1 MLSPPLSFPFELP
14 SPLPE
19 EGWPW
24 LRSLV
29 ARLDQLAGENA
40 ELKER
45 LLQQA
50 ETIRELRDEI
60 AVLKGQKGRPA
71 MKPSRMDQETDK
83 DKNDPTGGRGRG
95 KRCNTG
101 QPETTARLDIHEER
115 SMAVNDVPE
124 GSRFLGHLPAGAGR
138 TTFRSGPTFLHS
150 VPAPPLPRHAAE
162 AARAS
167 VRCWR
172 SSAMAPGSSTSWSTA

>member
-1 MLSPPLSFPFELP
+1 MLSPPPNFPFELP
-14 SPLPE
+14 SRPPPE
-19 EGWPW
+19 EGLPW
-24 LRSLV
+24 LLRSLST
-29 ARLDQLAGENA
+29 RLDQLAAENA
-40 ELKER
+40 ELKAQA
-45 LLQQA
+45 LQQA

-60 AVLKGQKGRPA
+60 AVLKGQKGRPK

-83 DKNDPTGGRGRG
+83 DDQSDGRGRG

-115 SMAVNDVPE
+115 TMAVNDVPE

-138 TTFRSGPTFLHS
+138 TAFRSGPTFLHS